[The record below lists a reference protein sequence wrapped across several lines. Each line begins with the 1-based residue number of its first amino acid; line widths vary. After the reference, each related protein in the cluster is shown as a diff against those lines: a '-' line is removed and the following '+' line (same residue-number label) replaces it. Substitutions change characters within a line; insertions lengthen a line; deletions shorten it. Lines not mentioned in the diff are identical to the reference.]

1 MSKIDVLVVW
11 PNRPEQMQML
21 ADTYEL
27 HRYDLANEAEKSAM
41 IEAVGHKIRA
51 VATTHGGGFNDTL
64 LAQLP
69 NLEIVCSS
77 SVGLDTICVQAC
89 HERGIPVTNTPDVLT
104 DDVADMA
111 MMLTLTT
118 LRRMLPGVAWIKSG
132 NWVEKGMMP
141 LNTSLRGKTLGIVG
155 LGRIGKAIAARAEA
169 FGMNISY
176 FSRQAKTDVRYRHY
190 DDLIALAKDVD
201 VLAPV
206 IPGGAETE
214 GLISRDVLSALG
226 EDSFFINVSRGS
238 VVDEAALVELLEQ
251 RAIKGAGL
259 DVYVDEPNVPQAL
272 LAMDHV
278 VLQPHCASGTFETR
292 AAMAQLVVDNLA
304 AHFADKPL
312 LTPVV
317 TKIKS

>member
-27 HRYDLANEAEKSAM
+27 HRYDLASVEEKAA
-41 IEAVGHKIRA
+41 IIGAVGDKIRA
-51 VATTHGGGFNDTL
+51 VATTHGGGFDETL

-77 SVGLDTICVQAC
+77 SVGLDTICVEAC
-89 HERGIPVTNTPDVLT
+89 HKRGIPVTNTPDVLT

-118 LRRMLPGVAWIKSG
+118 LRRMLPAVDWIQSG
-132 NWVEKGMMP
+132 HWVEKGMMP
-141 LNTSLRGKTLGIVG
+141 LNTSLKGKTLGIVG

-169 FGMNISY
+169 FGMSVSY
-176 FSRQAKTDVRYRHY
+176 FSRQAKTDVAYRHY
-190 DDLIALAKDVD
+190 DDLVALAKDVD

-206 IPGGAETE
+206 IPGGPATE
-214 GLISRDVLSALG
+214 GLISREVLKALG
-226 EDSFFINVSRGS
+226 EDSYFINVSRGS
-238 VVDEAALVELLEQ
+238 VVDEEALVELLEQ

-259 DVYVDEPNVPQAL
+259 DVFVDEPNVPKAL
-272 LAMDHV
+272 LSMDHV
-278 VLQPHCASGTFETR
+278 VLQPHCASGTYETR
-292 AAMAQLVVDNLA
+292 AAMAQLVVENLA
-304 AHFADKPL
+304 AHFAGKPL
-312 LTPVV
+312 LTPV
-317 TKIKS
+317 IL

>member
-27 HRYDLANEAEKSAM
+27 HRYDLASVEEKAAM
-41 IEAVGHKIRA
+41 IDAVGDKIRA
-51 VATTHGGGFNDTL
+51 VATTHGGGFDETL

-77 SVGLDTICVQAC
+77 SVGLDTICVEAC
-89 HERGIPVTNTPDVLT
+89 HKRGIPVTNTPDVLT

-111 MMLTLTT
+111 MMLTLAT
-118 LRRMLPGVAWIKSG
+118 LRRMLPAVDWIQSG
-132 NWVEKGMMP
+132 HWVEKGMMP
-141 LNTSLRGKTLGIVG
+141 LNTSLKGKTLGIVG

-169 FGMNISY
+169 FGMNVSY
-176 FSRQAKTDVRYRHY
+176 FSRQAKTDVDYRHY
-190 DDLIALAKDVD
+190 DDLITLAKDVD

-206 IPGGAETE
+206 IPGGPATE
-214 GLISRDVLSALG
+214 GLISREVLNALG
-226 EDSFFINVSRGS
+226 EDSYFINVSRGS
-238 VVDEAALVELLEQ
+238 VVDEKALVDLLEQ

-259 DVYVDEPNVPQAL
+259 DVFVDEPNVPKAL
-272 LAMDHV
+272 LSMDHV
-278 VLQPHCASGTFETR
+278 VLQPHCASGTYETR

-304 AHFADKPL
+304 AHFAGKPL
-312 LTPVV
+312 LTPV
-317 TKIKS
+317 IL